1 MVMLRG
7 GFGVSIVQFPTKKP
21 DIHEFKVRLDV
32 EVLEDGSVW
41 YRVENLK
48 TGIYGEWVKTED
60 KE

>member
-1 MVMLRG
+1 M
-7 GFGVSIVQFPTKKP
+7 SIVQFPTKKP